1 MHIIIS
7 AESGGVR
14 FSSQVKIHKYMSRL
28 TGLIAADQGKEIAL
42 VVPDIPKRKKND
54 CKKIERN
61 EGRTYPKNYAHIMLY
76 VQKHMNKITRLFVED
91 E

>member
-14 FSSQVKIHKYMSRL
+14 FSSKVKIHRYMSRL
-28 TGLIAADQGKEIAL
+28 TGLIVADQGKEIAL

-54 CKKIERN
+54 CKK
-61 EGRTYPKNYAHIMLY
+61 
-76 VQKHMNKITRLFVED
+76 
-91 E
+91 